1 MSEPKIPEAY
11 SIEFEEIIDAEKAYE
26 LYWDGEISDKRA
38 FECKNENCEAQITC
52 ANIDK
57 ERVLMKK
64 KPYFLLVGE
73 HTCTPIIEMEE
84 KKVLNSDEN
93 AESRKYID
101 DENDI
106 LLTIGERKEK
116 ENREKQ
122 IKTADSDNIDR
133 KRKKKSESSSRGK
146 RYSEYK
152 TIAPIVSKYLSY
164 SSDNLLDEKKIITN
178 GKKMLYKDFF
188 VELDGYNCDCF
199 INNSRIYFG
208 NGVVEKAPKN
218 PNEYIVKFNNVNF
231 RGLVRCPSI
240 YIGINLLDDKSRKIN
255 WSKKL
260 KLYSENDIAIKVFI
274 YGKLKLKNKLYYE
287 DDKETIR
294 NKYYSIN
301 IYLDENDL
309 RFWDIREVE

>member
-11 SIEFEEIIDAEKAYE
+11 SIEFEDIIDAEKAYE

-38 FECKNENCEAQITC
+38 FECKNENCEALITC

-73 HTCTPIIEMEE
+73 HTCTPVSKIEEN
-84 KKVLNSDEN
+84 KVLVSDEH

-101 DENDI
+101 DGNDI
-106 LLTIGERKEK
+106 LLTIEERKEK

-122 IKTADSDNIDR
+122 IKTADIDNADR
-133 KRKKKSESSSRGK
+133 KRKKKSESSSKGK

-152 TIAPIVSKYLSY
+152 TIAPIVSKYLNY
-164 SSDNLLDEKKIITN
+164 SDNNLLHTKKIITN
-178 GKKMLYKDFF
+178 SEKILYGDFF
-188 VELDGYNCDCF
+188 VELDGYNCDYF
-199 INNSRIYFG
+199 INDSRIYFG
-208 NGVVEKAPKN
+208 DGVVKRAPKD
-218 PNEYIVKFNNVNF
+218 PNEYIVEFNNVNF
-231 RGLVRCPSI
+231 RGLVRRPSI
-240 YIGINLLDDKSRKIN
+240 YIGSSLLDDKSRKIN

-260 KLYSENDIAIKVFI
+260 KLYSENDIEIKVFV
-274 YGKLKLKNKLYYE
+274 YGKLKLKEKLYYE
-287 DDKETIR
+287 EDKKTIK

-301 IYLDENDL
+301 IFLDKNDL